1 MKKVC
6 SGYTNDGMLYMH
18 HLQKL
23 CIQFIRLLQ
32 HVQFTSISFLKERL
46 QPCVYHLP
54 IELPRSDE
62 QHKCNGRPKQAHTGH
77 DQKSTV
83 DDISPSINNATLAIN
98 YRLVEIE
105 TI

>member
-1 MKKVC
+1 MTIYIDPIQLKSPCIDVLPLLEMKKVC

-23 CIQFIRLLQ
+23 WIQFIRLLQ
-32 HVQFTSISFLKERL
+32 HVQFASISFLKERL

-77 DQKSTV
+77 DQK
-83 DDISPSINNATLAIN
+83 
-98 YRLVEIE
+98 R
-105 TI
+105 